1 MAAVPN
7 IVPNTHPNF
16 QVRLFAGNNSESTAM
31 YLAEA
36 NDFNALAHGG
46 SVLVHFEKPM
56 GDMLHV
62 GRELALLRTLD
73 QATPARPGV
82 LGAFTPHRICV
93 PRWVVVAALLRV
105 LPHLLD
111 TEYMHIL
118 WADDDDAECS
128 KMQALLASNSD
139 DESDS
144 DSEDIEDHFVSFCN
158 PLLVRQTVPFVV
170 RA

>member
-1 MAAVPN
+1 MAAVNNVPDAPPN
-7 IVPNTHPNF
+7 Y
-16 QVRLFAGNNSESTAM
+16 QVRLFAGNNSESRAI
-31 YLAEA
+31 YLTEA
-36 NDFNALAHGG
+36 DDFNALAHDD

-56 GDMLHV
+56 GDMLPF

-73 QATPARPGV
+73 PAAPARPGV
-82 LGAFTPHRICV
+82 LGALTPHRICA
-93 PRWVVVAALLRV
+93 PKWVVVAALLRV
-105 LPHLLD
+105 LPFLLD

-128 KMQALLASNSD
+128 KMQADLAIDSD
-139 DESDS
+139 DESDA
-144 DSEDIEDHFVSFCN
+144 DSEDIETHFVSFCT